1 MGGAGELSRV
11 PLTQLRQ
18 RPHEPYDRSH
28 RPSRD
33 DFMPEQPDHLDRG
46 TFLNLAAV
54 VEAGLLLLAWLFGWL
69 AGIDILSDVH
79 INFSGLAWG
88 VAATIP
94 LFALF
99 LLAMQLPWKPLRRV
113 RQLLLELLG
122 PSLALCKW
130 YDLVLLAA
138 LAGVCE
144 ELMFRGFLQTW
155 LIRVTADVP
164 GLGDGWIAGVALTSI
179 LFGLAHWVTPTYG
192 WTVMVMGVYLG
203 LLPHCTDRSNLVI
216 PIVTHGLY
224 DYLAF
229 LIVVRLVR
237 RQPTGSG

>member
-88 VAATIP
+88 VA
-94 LFALF
+94 FQY
-99 LLAMQLPWKPLRRV
+99 LLKCPKTCISVYIKMPNSWH
-113 RQLLLELLG
+113 
-122 PSLALCKW
+122 
-130 YDLVLLAA
+130 
-138 LAGVCE
+138 
-144 ELMFRGFLQTW
+144 F
-155 LIRVTADVP
+155 
-164 GLGDGWIAGVALTSI
+164 SI
-179 LFGLAHWVTPTYG
+179 Y
-192 WTVMVMGVYLG
+192 
-203 LLPHCTDRSNLVI
+203 
-216 PIVTHGLY
+216 
-224 DYLAF
+224 
-229 LIVVRLVR
+229 
-237 RQPTGSG
+237 